1 MIVSVPERFQGH
13 VRPMSCRVT
22 HGTSNEIN
30 ALGIQCP
37 VVSCPA
43 AVRRGRVR
51 HVPPSIGGDGDGDT
65 VRKVIGF

>member
-37 VVSCPA
+37 VMSCPA
-43 AVRRGRVR
+43 AVKRGRVR
-51 HVPPSIGGDGDGDT
+51 HVPPPLGGDGDGDT

>member
-1 MIVSVPERFQGH
+1 MIVSVPELFQGH
-13 VRPMSCRVT
+13 IRPMSCRVT
-22 HGTSNEIN
+22 HRTFNEIN

-43 AVRRGRVR
+43 AVKRGRVR

-65 VRKVIGF
+65 VRKRGIL

>member
-37 VVSCPA
+37 VMSCPA
-43 AVRRGRVR
+43 AVKRGRVR
-51 HVPPSIGGDGDGDT
+51 HVPPPLGGDGDGDT
-65 VRKVIGF
+65 VKKVIGF